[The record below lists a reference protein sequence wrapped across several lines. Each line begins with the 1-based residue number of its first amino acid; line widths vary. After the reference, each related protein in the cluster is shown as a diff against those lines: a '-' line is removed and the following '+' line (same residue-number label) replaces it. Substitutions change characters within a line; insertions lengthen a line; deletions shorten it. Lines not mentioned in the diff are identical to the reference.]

1 MNTYLIK
8 IDGLYFAGITEHEMG
23 KSAVGG
29 WYDEGKTIRGL
40 LLVPEKERA
49 KKIEGN
55 VNLNSYWKR
64 IYDLLRYG
72 NLQFKKLEIEKVDAE

>member
-8 IDGLYFAGITEHEMG
+8 IDNLYFAGITEHEVA
-23 KSAVGG
+23 KSPTDG
-29 WYDEGKTIRGL
+29 WYDQGKTVRGL
-40 LLVPEKERA
+40 LLVPEKEKA
-49 KKIEGN
+49 KRIEGN

-72 NLQFKKLEIEKVDAE
+72 NFEFNKIEIEKVVE